1 MLVYFERHDDITSAI
16 HREKAMKKWKRSWK
30 VQLIL
35 KDNPDWDDLYASI
48 V

>member
-16 HREKAMKKWKRSWK
+16 SREKAMKKWKRSGK

-35 KDNPDWDDLYASI
+35 KNNPDWTDLYENI
-48 V
+48 L